1 MSFPATVS
9 RRKGKKK
16 DGVDGTHISN
26 GVVQANGSAEP
37 RSVAKPSQTERSTTK
52 DGRASASAN
61 TVTAS
66 KTASILQ
73 IWAPTLLLIFGG
85 CCSNVYTLEA
95 LIQASPSSGPLI
107 TAFQFLMVAL
117 ATAPRHFSFS
127 RGWRNLYLRERAIP
141 LRRWIVYTV
150 YFLSI
155 NILNNMAFKYQIS
168 IPLHIIL
175 RSAGPVTTMAVGRLW
190 GGKRYPVQK
199 VVAVVLL
206 FVGVVVAAISDAW
219 SQQSQQPLHHN
230 ASISAAELEVE
241 SAEEAEAYLS
251 STDTS
256 GISSQAPGFALL
268 ASALVLSACMGLYAD
283 DMYATYGRS
292 GDITAETLF
301 YSHAMSLPFFASQAK
316 SLMQDL
322 ASLASIHQDP
332 NTSIVDTDDGSRK
345 ILSSSSSS
353 FPWLAT
359 TTTTTTRENYSTSSS
374 NTCSPT
380 NASLNLSLAWTTM
393 TGLFLPLFGRGPP
406 GGAGDRDTT
415 TPTFSFPRIFTNQ
428 IPRPVFLLLLNAT
441 TQLLCIVGVNRLSAQ
456 SSSLTVSIVLNIR
469 KLASLV
475 LSIWLFGNTLP
486 SGVLLGAVVVFVG
499 GGLYALPA
507 NTRPGGAGA
516 KPVVGTGAGRGG
528 EDGGKKNQNQKHI
541 QQLELGVKQKKKTKK
556 KKQG

>member
-1 MSFPATVS
+1 MSSPATVS

-16 DGVDGTHISN
+16 ADLDGTHISN
-26 GVVQANGSAEP
+26 GVAQANGSFEP
-37 RSVAKPSQTERSTTK
+37 RSVAKRSQTERSTTK
-52 DGRASASAN
+52 DGRASAN
-61 TVTAS
+61 TVTTS
-66 KTASILQ
+66 KTTSILQ

-117 ATAPRHFSFS
+117 ATAPRHLSFS

-141 LRRWIVYTV
+141 TRRWIVYTA

-219 SQQSQQPLHHN
+219 SKQQQQPHYN

-241 SAEEAEAYLS
+241 AAEEAEAYLS

-256 GISSQAPGFALL
+256 AISSQAPGFALL

-322 ASLASIHQDP
+322 ASLASIHQGP
-332 NTSIVDTDDGSRK
+332 NTSIVDTDDGTQK
-345 ILSSSSSS
+345 FLSSSSSS
-353 FPWLAT
+353 FSWLAST
-359 TTTTTTRENYSTSSS
+359 TTTTQENHSTTSS

-380 NASLNLSLAWTTM
+380 NANLNLSLAWTTM
-393 TGLFLPLFGRGPP
+393 TGLFLPTFGNKSPVGT
-406 GGAGDRDTT
+406 ADTT
-415 TPTFSFPRIFTNQ
+415 TTTFSFPCIANQ

-486 SGVLLGAVVVFVG
+486 SGVLLGAIVVFVG
-499 GGLYALPA
+499 GGLYALP
-507 NTRPGGAGA
+507 TTSGA
-516 KPVVGTGAGRGG
+516 KSGARTGAGLG
-528 EDGGKKNQNQKHI
+528 DGSDKKNQNQNHT
-541 QQLELGVKQKKKTKK
+541 QQLELGDKQKKTRTKK
-556 KKQG
+556 KKQV